1 MSLIAP
7 CQMGLHNSV
16 RGFRWAYKQGGTGGL
31 IISGIKKPLKMS
43 YGASGVDEISYLNIT
58 INPIR

>member
-1 MSLIAP
+1 
-7 CQMGLHNSV
+7 MGLHNSV
-16 RGFRWAYKQGGTGGL
+16 RGFRWAYKQGGAGGL